1 MELTQTISALIFAL
15 ILIAV
20 VVYVVMSR
28 FVTGPLAEL
37 KRGERV
43 ILSIGVVG
51 ICWSWCTRRWSC
63 SSMSCSEGGD
73 YVLRTA
79 CCVRMNA

>member
-28 FVTGPLAEL
+28 FVTGPLRGL
-37 KRGERV
+37 KHGERV
-43 ILSIGVVG
+43 ILLVSVAGIVLVVVYAAV
-51 ICWSWCTRRWSC
+51 
-63 SSMSCSEGGD
+63 ELLFH
-73 YVLRTA
+73 V
-79 CCVRMNA
+79 VF

>member
-28 FVTGPLAEL
+28 FVTGPLGGL
-37 KRGERV
+37 KLGERI
-43 ILSIGVVG
+43 ILLVSVAGIVLVVVYAAV
-51 ICWSWCTRRWSC
+51 
-63 SSMSCSEGGD
+63 ELLFH
-73 YVLRTA
+73 V
-79 CCVRMNA
+79 VF

>member
-28 FVTGPLAEL
+28 FVTGPLAGL

-43 ILSIGVVG
+43 ILGVSVVG
-51 ICWSWCTRRWSC
+51 ILLVVVYAAV
-63 SSMSCSEGGD
+63 ELLFQ
-73 YVLRTA
+73 V
-79 CCVRMNA
+79 VF

>member
-28 FVTGPLAEL
+28 FVTGPLAGL
-37 KRGERV
+37 KQGERI
-43 ILSIGVVG
+43 ILSISVVG
-51 ICWSWCTRRWSC
+51 I
-63 SSMSCSEGGD
+63 
-73 YVLRTA
+73 VLVVVYA
-79 CCVRMNA
+79 ALELLFHVVF